1 MIPIL
6 FLFKGAQSYEKS
18 QVLDKK
24 CVFLKDFR
32 IQSIEHMAN
41 NKYKWEYDSIGGSSR
56 VMIRRGQDIA
66 HLAELDP
73 KMWTVLSCPVT
84 GLEIDDKSLA
94 YIDSDSDGKIR
105 VNDVIATAQ
114 WATSALADPD
124 LLLEGKDSLDIEQF
138 NKESEVGK
146 KLYASAKQILEHL
159 GKEGSVITLADTE
172 DTAAIFA
179 QTSFNGDGVI
189 TVASV
194 ETAQEKEVIEAAV
207 AALGGKE
214 DRSGVQGVDAG
225 QIEAFYAA
233 LADYAAWMDA
243 AVESPFGDK
252 TDAAIEAYNA
262 LDAKVKDFFM
272 RSKLAAFS
280 PDSTASLDVQTARIE
295 AISAENLTGKTDEI
309 AAYPIVR
316 VTGKPEIDLSAPVNP
331 AWVSK
336 FEVIKAIALSEDMK
350 VLTEEDW
357 ASIGA
362 KFAAYTAWKGAK
374 AGAAVEALGIETVK
388 RMLAENKKEALLE
401 AVAKDAALAEEA
413 GNIDNVNKF
422 LYVFRDFYRLL
433 RNFVTLHD
441 FYAKDKA
448 VSAIFQSGRL
458 IVDQRECR
466 FCMKVADMGKHN
478 ASAAASGMFLVY
490 CDCTTKS
497 KPGKLS
503 IVAAVTV
510 GEIGDLV
517 AGKNAIYYD
526 NSGLEWDAVITKVVD
541 NPISVAQAFW
551 SPYRRMAKAIENL
564 ISKSAAD
571 KDAKMMANA
580 TAKINAIPTSV
591 PATPPADGSKPAV
604 APPFDIAK
612 FAGIA
617 AAIGMAFG
625 MIGTALSGLVDSLSG
640 MGWKLILVFIGI
652 ILAISGPAMILAW
665 LKLRRRNI
673 APLLNANGWAVN
685 AASKIN
691 IPFGETLTD
700 SAKFPKLKLKDPY
713 ADPKAGIKKTAIVL
727 VCTVLL
733 AAVLWLCN
741 LLAFV
746 NLPSPLPRFNQPE
759 AVEACT
765 GCAGCP
771 DSETCEAAAAAD
783 TLSVQ

>member
-1 MIPIL
+1 
-6 FLFKGAQSYEKS
+6 
-18 QVLDKK
+18 
-24 CVFLKDFR
+24 
-32 IQSIEHMAN
+32 MAN
-41 NKYKWEYDSIGGSSR
+41 NKYKWEFENIGGSSR
-56 VMIRRGQDIA
+56 VKIRNGEDIA

-94 YIDSDSDGKIR
+94 YMDCDSDGKIR

-114 WATSALADPD
+114 WMTAALKNPD
-124 LLLEGKDSLDIEQF
+124 LLLEGSCSIDIEQL
-138 NKESEVGK
+138 NQENETGK
-146 KLYASAKQILEHL
+146 KLYASAKQILENL
-159 GKEGSVITLADTE
+159 GKEGSMISLADTA
-172 DTAAIFA
+172 DVAAIFA
-179 QTSFNGDGVI
+179 KTKYNGDGVI
-189 TVASV
+189 TEASV
-194 ETAQEKEVIEAAV
+194 DEADDKAVIAAAV
-207 AALGGKE
+207 AALGGVA
-214 DRSGVQGVDAG
+214 DRSGADGVDAAK
-225 QIEAFYAA
+225 IEAFYAA
-233 LADYAAWMDA
+233 LAEYAAWQDA
-243 AVESPFGDK
+243 AVEAPFADK

-280 PDSTASLDVQTARIE
+280 PDSTASLDVQTSRIE
-295 AISAENLTGKTDEI
+295 AISAENLTGKTEEI

-316 VTGKPEIDLSAPVNP
+316 VTGKAEIDLSAPVNP
-331 AWVSK
+331 AWAAQ
-336 FEVIKAIALSEDMK
+336 FETLKAIAVADDQK
-350 VLTEEDW
+350 VLTEADW
-357 ASIGA
+357 AAIGA

-374 AGAAVEALGIETVK
+374 AGTAVEALGIETVK
-388 RMLAENKKEALLE
+388 TMLAQNRKEALL
-401 AVAKDAALAEEA
+401 AVVAQDAALAEEA
-413 GNIDNVNKF
+413 SNIDAVDKF
-422 LYVFRDFYRLL
+422 LHIYRDFYRLL

-441 FYAKDKA
+441 FYTKDKKVA
-448 VSAIFQSGRL
+448 AIFQSGRL
-458 IVDQRECR
+458 IIDQRECR

-580 TAKINAIPTSV
+580 TAKINAAPAAIPTA
-591 PATPPADGSKPAV
+591 PAADGSKPAV

-685 AASKIN
+685 AASKIS

-700 SAKFPKLKLKDPY
+700 TAKFPKMKLKDPY
-713 ADPKAGIKKTAIVL
+713 AIPMAAWKK
-727 VCTVLL
+727 VLL
-733 AAVLWLCN
+733 VLAPLAVAFVALWLCN
-741 LLAFV
+741 LLAWAK
-746 NLPSPLPRFNQPE
+746 LPSPLPRFNEPE
-759 AVEACT
+759 AAEQVIECADAAVE
-765 GCAGCP
+765 
-771 DSETCEAAAAAD
+771 EAAPAD
-783 TLSVQ
+783 TVTIQ